1 MIGKEGWQKVESNS
15 TGRIVRKLDNL
26 DSIPGENLKTNIV
39 SEIQEY
45 SYEMIKDGITSF
57 VPLDEANTDYQEI
70 QQWISEGN
78 TVIDN
83 PPE

>member
-1 MIGKEGWQKVESNS
+1 MINTVTKNYSAETNEFCSYQVTYINS
-15 TGRIVRKLDNL
+15 SIVK
-26 DSIPGENLKTNIV
+26 S
-39 SEIQEY
+39 
-45 SYEMIKDGITSF
+45 

-83 PPE
+83 GE

>member
-1 MIGKEGWQKVESNS
+1 MINTVEKYYNLLNEFASYKV
-15 TGRIVRKLDNL
+15 TYLDGRIW
-26 DSIPGENLKTNIV
+26 S
-39 SEIQEY
+39 
-45 SYEMIKDGITSF
+45 

-83 PPE
+83 GE